1 MIIVAGAIA
10 YQVPSVQRDV
20 RLNSE
25 DNNRLPEV
33 VVTCDIYPIEFI
45 IPSIVYESVIII
57 LSTFFGVLSFRYPG
71 NFNEAKDIS
80 FCSFAVLV
88 IWVAFIIT
96 YFATQSA
103 REFRDAIISLG
114 ILMTAVAV
122 LLTIFGRKVF
132 ITIFHR
138 KKAVDNFVTECVLSQ
153 GNVLNNASR
162 VKALSLTSLGN
173 FGVKESSKAKKKG
186 VTTSL

>member
-1 MIIVAGAIA
+1 
-10 YQVPSVQRDV
+10 
-20 RLNSE
+20 
-25 DNNRLPEV
+25 
-33 VVTCDIYPIEFI
+33 
-45 IPSIVYESVIII
+45 
-57 LSTFFGVLSFRYPG
+57 
-71 NFNEAKDIS
+71 
-80 FCSFAVLV
+80 
-88 IWVAFIIT
+88 
-96 YFATQSA
+96 
-103 REFRDAIISLG
+103 
-114 ILMTAVAV
+114 MTAVAV